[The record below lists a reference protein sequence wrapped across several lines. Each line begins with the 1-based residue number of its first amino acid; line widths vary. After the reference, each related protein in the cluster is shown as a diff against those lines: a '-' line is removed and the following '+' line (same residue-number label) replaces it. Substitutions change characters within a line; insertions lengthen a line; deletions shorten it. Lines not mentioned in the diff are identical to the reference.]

1 MNLKNFS
8 TNNKLDKLEINIEKM
23 FSENKN
29 DFILSREKELRKTR
43 KLIVLTGLFVVV
55 SIVLMLL
62 N

>member
-43 KLIVLTGLFVVV
+43 KFIVLTGLFVVV